1 MKKLQQI
8 SMVVV
13 LTLMLATGTFAGIIE
28 TGVTGD
34 PPPNPPLAS
43 APDPGSAIATGAS
56 DQQTPEDSF
65 GMVALNLL
73 QTVLTVF

>member
-34 PPPNPPLAS
+34 PPPNPPPAS
-43 APDPGSAIATGAS
+43 ALDPGSAIATS
-56 DQQTPEDSF
+56 NQPSSEDSF
-65 GMVALNLL
+65 GMVALHLL
-73 QTVLTVF
+73 QTMLTVF